1 MGVALAVR
9 DLRRDFGGVRAVDGV
24 EFDVAQGEIV
34 GLIGPNGAGKTTL
47 FNLVSGYLR
56 PTRGTISLFGE
67 DVTGSSPFRLAR
79 RGMSRTFQV
88 MRPFPRLT
96 VLENVMVGAF
106 LREPALHGAEGEAM
120 RVLALLGM
128 DRKAHEPASALTQ
141 AGRKRLEIAKALS
154 IRPRLLLLDEVVSGL
169 NESEVAAT
177 IEIIRKVREGG
188 VTIVI
193 VEHILKVIMG
203 LSDRVVVLD
212 HGKKIAEGSPAAVA
226 QDAQVIAAYLG
237 SAEEPALPASPIA
250 ETSRPEH
257 LDDA

>member
-1 MGVALAVR
+1 
-9 DLRRDFGGVRAVDGV
+9 
-24 EFDVAQGEIV
+24 
-34 GLIGPNGAGKTTL
+34 TL

-67 DVTGSSPFRLAR
+67 DVTGLTPFRLAR
-79 RGMSRTFQV
+79 RGVSRTFQV

-106 LREPALHGAEGEAM
+106 LRDSGLRAAEAEAM
-120 RVLALLGM
+120 RVLTLLGM
-128 DRKAHEPASALTQ
+128 ERRAHEPASALTQ
-141 AGRKRLEIAKALS
+141 AARKRLEIAKALS
-154 IRPRLLLLDEVVSGL
+154 LRPRVLLLDEVVSGL

-177 IEIIRKVREGG
+177 IEIIRRVRDGG

-212 HGKKIAEGSPAAVA
+212 HGKKIAEGEPATVA
-226 QDAQVIAAYLG
+226 QDPQVVTAYLG
-237 SAEEPALPASPIA
+237 S
-250 ETSRPEH
+250 
-257 LDDA
+257 DDA

>member
-1 MGVALAVR
+1 MAVALSVR
-9 DLRRDFGGVRAVDGV
+9 DLRRDFGGVHAVDGV
-24 EFDVAQGEIV
+24 DFDVGQGEIV

-67 DVTGSSPFRLAR
+67 DVTGLSPFRLAR
-79 RGMSRTFQV
+79 RGLSRTFQV

-106 LREPALHGAEGEAM
+106 LREPALRKAEGEAM

-128 DRKAHEPASALTQ
+128 ERRAHEPASALTQ
-141 AGRKRLEIAKALS
+141 AARKRLEIAKALS
-154 IRPRLLLLDEVVSGL
+154 LSPRLLLLDEVVSGL

-177 IEIIRKVREGG
+177 IEIIRRVREGG

-212 HGKKIAEGSPAAVA
+212 HGKKIAEGSPASVA
-226 QDAQVIAAYLG
+226 QDHQVIAAYLG
-237 SAEEPALPASPIA
+237 S
-250 ETSRPEH
+250 
-257 LDDA
+257 DDA

>member
-1 MGVALAVR
+1 MAVALSVR
-9 DLRRDFGGVRAVDGV
+9 QLRRDFGGVRAVDGV
-24 EFDVAQGEIV
+24 DFDVGQGEIV

-67 DVTGSSPFRLAR
+67 DVTGLSPFRLAR
-79 RGMSRTFQV
+79 RGVSRTFQV
-88 MRPFPRLT
+88 VRPFPRLT

-106 LREPALHGAEGEAM
+106 LRERALRSAEGEAM

-128 DRKAHEPASALTQ
+128 ERRAHEPASALTQ
-141 AGRKRLEIAKALS
+141 AARKRLEIAKALS
-154 IRPRLLLLDEVVSGL
+154 LRPRLLLLDEVVSGL

-177 IEIIRKVREGG
+177 IEIIRRVREGV

-212 HGKKIAEGSPAAVA
+212 HGKKIAEGLPVTVA
-226 QDAQVIAAYLG
+226 QDPQVVAAYLG
-237 SAEEPALPASPIA
+237 S
-250 ETSRPEH
+250 
-257 LDDA
+257 DDA

>member
-1 MGVALAVR
+1 MAVALSVR
-9 DLRRDFGGVRAVDGV
+9 DLSRHFGGVRAVDGIDFEV
-24 EFDVAQGEIV
+24 RKGEIL

-67 DVTGSSPFRLAR
+67 DVTGLTPFRLAR
-79 RGMSRTFQV
+79 RGVSRTFQV

-106 LREPALHGAEGEAM
+106 LRDSAVRAAEEEAM
-120 RVLALLGM
+120 RVLTLLGM
-128 DRKAHEPASALTQ
+128 ERRAHEPASALTQ
-141 AGRKRLEIAKALS
+141 AARKRLEIAKALS
-154 IRPRLLLLDEVVSGL
+154 LRPRVLLLDEVVSGL

-177 IEIIRKVREGG
+177 IEIIRRVREGG

-212 HGKKIAEGSPAAVA
+212 HGKKIAEGEPATVA
-226 QDAQVIAAYLG
+226 QDPQVVTAYLG
-237 SAEEPALPASPIA
+237 S
-250 ETSRPEH
+250 
-257 LDDA
+257 DDA

>member
-1 MGVALAVR
+1 MAVALAVR
-9 DLRRDFGGVRAVDGV
+9 DLRRDFGGVHAVDGV
-24 EFDVAQGEIV
+24 DFDVGQGEIV

-56 PTRGTISLFGE
+56 PTKGTIALFGE
-67 DVTGSSPFRLAR
+67 DVTGLSPFRLAR
-79 RGMSRTFQV
+79 RGVSRTFQV
-88 MRPFPRLT
+88 MRPFPRLS

-128 DRKAHEPASALTQ
+128 ERRAHEPASALTQ
-141 AGRKRLEIAKALS
+141 AARKRLEIAKALS
-154 IRPRLLLLDEVVSGL
+154 LRPRLLLLDEVVSGL

-177 IEIIRKVREGG
+177 IEIIRRVREGG

-212 HGKKIAEGSPAAVA
+212 HGKKIAEGSPATVA
-226 QDAQVIAAYLG
+226 QDPAVVAAYLG
-237 SAEEPALPASPIA
+237 
-250 ETSRPEH
+250 T
-257 LDDA
+257 DDA

>member
-1 MGVALAVR
+1 MAVALAVR
-9 DLRRDFGGVRAVDGV
+9 DLRRDFGGVHAVDGV
-24 EFDVAQGEIV
+24 DFDVGQGEIV

-67 DVTGSSPFRLAR
+67 DVTGLSPFRLAR
-79 RGMSRTFQV
+79 RGVSRTFQV

-106 LREPALHGAEGEAM
+106 LREPALRKAEGEAM
-120 RVLALLGM
+120 RVLTLLGM
-128 DRKAHEPASALTQ
+128 ERRAHEPASALTQ
-141 AGRKRLEIAKALS
+141 AARKRLEIAKALS
-154 IRPRLLLLDEVVSGL
+154 LSPRLLLLDEVVSGL
-169 NESEVAAT
+169 NESEVSAT
-177 IEIIRKVREGG
+177 IEIIRRVRDGG

-212 HGKKIAEGSPAAVA
+212 HGKKIAEGSPASIA
-226 QDAQVIAAYLG
+226 QDPQVIAAYLG
-237 SAEEPALPASPIA
+237 
-250 ETSRPEH
+250 T
-257 LDDA
+257 DDA

>member
-1 MGVALAVR
+1 MAVALSVR
-9 DLRRDFGGVRAVDGV
+9 DLRRDFGGVHAVDGV
-24 EFDVAQGEIV
+24 DFDVGQGEIV

-67 DVTGSSPFRLAR
+67 DVTGLSPFRLAR
-79 RGMSRTFQV
+79 RGLSRTFQV

-106 LREPALHGAEGEAM
+106 LREPALRKAEGEAM

-128 DRKAHEPASALTQ
+128 ERRAHEPASALTQ
-141 AGRKRLEIAKALS
+141 AARKRLEIAKALS
-154 IRPRLLLLDEVVSGL
+154 LSPRLLLLDEVVSGL

-177 IEIIRKVREGG
+177 IEIIRRVREGG

-212 HGKKIAEGSPAAVA
+212 HGKKIAEGSPASVA
-226 QDAQVIAAYLG
+226 QDPQVIAAYLG
-237 SAEEPALPASPIA
+237 S
-250 ETSRPEH
+250 
-257 LDDA
+257 DDA

>member
-1 MGVALAVR
+1 MAIALSVR
-9 DLRRDFGGVRAVDGV
+9 DLRRDFGGVHAVDGV
-24 EFDVAQGEIV
+24 DFDVARGEIV

-56 PTRGTISLFGE
+56 PTRGTISVFGE
-67 DVTGSSPFRLAR
+67 DVTGLSPFRLAR
-79 RGMSRTFQV
+79 RGVSRTFQV

-106 LREPALHGAEGEAM
+106 LRERGLRKAEGEAM

-128 DRKAHEPASALTQ
+128 ERRAHEPASALTQ
-141 AGRKRLEIAKALS
+141 AARKRLEIAKALS
-154 IRPRLLLLDEVVSGL
+154 LSPRLLLLDEVVSGL
-169 NESEVAAT
+169 NESEVATT
-177 IEIIRKVREGG
+177 IEIIRRVRDGG

-212 HGKKIAEGSPAAVA
+212 HGKKIAEGSPASVA
-226 QDAQVIAAYLG
+226 KDPQVIAAYLG
-237 SAEEPALPASPIA
+237 
-250 ETSRPEH
+250 T
-257 LDDA
+257 DDA

>member
-1 MGVALAVR
+1 MAVALAVR
-9 DLRRDFGGVRAVDGV
+9 DLRRDFGGVHAVDGV
-24 EFDVAQGEIV
+24 DFDVGQGEIV

-56 PTRGTISLFGE
+56 PTRGTISLFGD
-67 DVTGSSPFRLAR
+67 DVTGLSPFRLAR
-79 RGMSRTFQV
+79 RGVSRTFQV

-120 RVLALLGM
+120 RVLTLLGM
-128 DRKAHEPASALTQ
+128 ERRAHEPASALTQ
-141 AGRKRLEIAKALS
+141 AARKRLEIAKALS
-154 IRPRLLLLDEVVSGL
+154 LRPRLLLLDEVVSGL

-212 HGKKIAEGSPAAVA
+212 HGKKIAEGSPATVA
-226 QDAQVIAAYLG
+226 QDPGVVAAYLG
-237 SAEEPALPASPIA
+237 SE
-250 ETSRPEH
+250 
-257 LDDA
+257 DA